1 MAAITY
7 TIRNNSST
15 TPAVINYF
23 TIATNLTQIQHT
35 LNLTG
40 WNSPW
45 GTGYT
50 AFTGASTLR
59 TVSSTY
65 ISNVGTLNKVYQY
78 HNGTSLLL
86 NNNTGIVA
94 GWGISST
101 LGYTSGQ
108 TVVATSGTSWVITS
122 AAPNTNPVLG
132 DAISF
137 EPPQYLLQVNSISG
151 ILAGWVISGTGYSNG
166 QTVVATS
173 GTQWVQVSANASS
186 TPSGTITFTSNQ
198 DIMATIAPGG
208 TKTFSMNYANV
219 TTARGTYTSLVNIFA
234 TVGSSV
240 TKIVNNYL
248 SIVAPAAVPS
258 SPFYDSGSGGGG
270 GGGDGW
276 QPDPSATPVGDTRDY
291 GGSSGGAVGSP
302 NTGGS
307 TGGGSFGGTGVNT
320 GTAGGTPAGDGANTA
335 GPDASGA
342 GIGSGS
348 GYQ

>member
-23 TIATNLTQIQHT
+23 TIATNPAQIRHT

-40 WNSPW
+40 WDSPW

-50 AFTGASTLR
+50 AFTEASTLR

-65 ISNVGTLNKVYQY
+65 ISNVGTLTKVYQY

-86 NNNTGIVA
+86 DNNTGIVA
-94 GWGISST
+94 GWGVSST

-122 AAPNTNPVLG
+122 AAPTAGLVLG

-137 EPPQYLLQVNSISG
+137 QPPQYLLQVNSISG
-151 ILAGWVISGTGYSNG
+151 ISVGWVISGNGYNSG

-198 DIMATIAPGG
+198 DIMATIAPLG
-208 TKTFSMNYANV
+208 TKTFSMNYVN
-219 TTARGTYTSLVNIFA
+219 TTAVRGTYTSLVNIVA

-248 SIVAPAAVPS
+248 SIVAPAAVTVPS
-258 SPFYDSGSGGGG
+258 SPYYDSGG
-270 GGGDGW
+270 GGGDGY
-276 QPDPSATPVGDTRDY
+276 QPDPPAAPAVDTRDY

-307 TGGGSFGGTGVNT
+307 TGGTSDTGVNT
-320 GTAGGTPAGDGANTA
+320 GTAGGNPAGDGANTGADGTDGGADA
-335 GPDASGA
+335 GLP
-342 GIGSGS
+342 
-348 GYQ
+348 

>member
-23 TIATNLTQIQHT
+23 TIATNLTQIRHT

-40 WNSPW
+40 WDSPW

-50 AFTGASTLR
+50 AFTEASTLR

-78 HNGTSLLL
+78 HTGTSLLL

-94 GWGISST
+94 GWGVSST

-122 AAPNTNPVLG
+122 AAPTAGLVLG
-132 DAISF
+132 DAITF
-137 EPPQYLLQVNSISG
+137 QPPQYLLQVNSISG
-151 ILAGWVISGTGYSNG
+151 ISVGWVISGNGYNSG

-240 TKIVNNYL
+240 IKPVNNYL
-248 SIVAPAAVPS
+248 SIVAPAVVPA
-258 SPFYDSGSGGGG
+258 SPYYDNVG
-270 GGGDGW
+270 GGGDGGGGGW
-276 QPDPSATPVGDTRDY
+276 SPSPACPGGAQPDSSNQCSNPNAGDFGVD
-291 GGSSGGAVGSP
+291 GGAD
-302 NTGGS
+302 
-307 TGGGSFGGTGVNT
+307 
-320 GTAGGTPAGDGANTA
+320 AGLP
-335 GPDASGA
+335 
-342 GIGSGS
+342 
-348 GYQ
+348 

>member
-7 TIRNNSST
+7 TIRNNSPT

-23 TIATNLTQIQHT
+23 TIATNTAQIRHT

-40 WNSPW
+40 WDSPW

-50 AFTGASTLR
+50 AFTEASTLR

-94 GWGISST
+94 GWGVSST

-122 AAPNTNPVLG
+122 AAPTAGLVLG
-132 DAISF
+132 DAITF
-137 EPPQYLLQVNSISG
+137 QPPQYLLQVNSISG
-151 ILAGWVISGTGYSNG
+151 ISVGWVISGNGYSSG

-219 TTARGTYTSLVNIFA
+219 TSARGTYTSLVNIFA

-240 TKIVNNYL
+240 TKPVNNYL
-248 SIVAPAAVPS
+248 SIVAPAVVPA
-258 SPFYDSGSGGGG
+258 SPYYDNVSGGGDGGGG
-270 GGGDGW
+270 GWSPSPACPGAPNSSDSGQCSAGANSSPDG
-276 QPDPSATPVGDTRDY
+276 
-291 GGSSGGAVGSP
+291 GSP
-302 NTGGS
+302 NS
-307 TGGGSFGGTGVNT
+307 
-320 GTAGGTPAGDGANTA
+320 
-335 GPDASGA
+335 GP
-342 GIGSGS
+342 
-348 GYQ
+348 Q

>member
-7 TIRNNSST
+7 TIRNNSPT

-23 TIATNLTQIQHT
+23 TIATNPAQIQHT

-45 GTGYT
+45 ATGYT
-50 AFTGASTLR
+50 AFTGASTLQR
-59 TVSSTY
+59 VDSNY

-78 HNGTSLLL
+78 HTGTSLLL

-94 GWGISST
+94 GWGVSST
-101 LGYTSGQ
+101 LGYISGQ

-122 AAPNTNPVLG
+122 AGPTAGLVAQ

-151 ILAGWVISGTGYSNG
+151 ISAGWVISGTGYSSG

-219 TTARGTYTSLVNIFA
+219 TSAYGTYTSLVNVFA

-240 TKIVNNYL
+240 IKPVNNYL
-248 SIVAPAAVPS
+248 SIVAPAVVPA
-258 SPFYDSGSGGGG
+258 SPYYDSVSGGGPDG
-270 GGGDGW
+270 GGGW
-276 QPDPSATPVGDTRDY
+276 SPSPTCP
-291 GGSSGGAVGSP
+291 GGALPDSSNQCSNP
-302 NTGGS
+302 NA
-307 TGGGSFGGTGVNT
+307 GGG
-320 GTAGGTPAGDGANTA
+320 ADAPGAD
-335 GPDASGA
+335 PA
-342 GIGSGS
+342 GIGA
-348 GYQ
+348 Q

>member
-1 MAAITY
+1 MDSGVITMAAITY

-23 TIATNLTQIQHT
+23 TIATNTAQIRHT

-40 WNSPW
+40 WDSPW

-50 AFTGASTLR
+50 AFTEASTLR

-65 ISNVGTLNKVYQY
+65 ISNVGTLTKVYQY

-94 GWGISST
+94 GWGVSSST

-122 AAPNTNPVLG
+122 AAPTAGLVLG
-132 DAISF
+132 DAITF
-137 EPPQYLLQVNSISG
+137 QPPQYLLQVNSISG
-151 ILAGWVISGTGYSNG
+151 ISVGWVISGNGYNSG

-186 TPSGTITFTSNQ
+186 TPSGTIKFTSNQ
-198 DIMATIAPGG
+198 DIMATIAPLG

-219 TTARGTYTSLVNIFA
+219 TSDYGTYTSLVNIFA

-248 SIVAPAAVPS
+248 SIVAPGVVTVPS
-258 SPFYDSGSGGGG
+258 SPYYDSGG

-276 QPDPSATPVGDTRDY
+276 QPDPPAAPE
-291 GGSSGGAVGSP
+291 
-302 NTGGS
+302 
-307 TGGGSFGGTGVNT
+307 TGGGSNAPGTGGNIGGTVPDTGVNT
-320 GTAGGTPAGDGANTA
+320 GTAGGNPAGDGANTGGDTSNDGGGGTPNS
-335 GPDASGA
+335 GP
-342 GIGSGS
+342 
-348 GYQ
+348 Q

>member
-23 TIATNLTQIQHT
+23 TIATTPAQIQHT

-40 WNSPW
+40 WDSPW

-50 AFTGASTLR
+50 AFTEASTLR

-65 ISNVGTLNKVYQY
+65 ISNVGTLTKVYQY

-86 NNNTGIVA
+86 DNNTGIVA
-94 GWGISST
+94 GWGISSPSA
-101 LGYTSGQ
+101 YTSQ

-122 AAPNTNPVLG
+122 AAPTATPVG
-132 DAISF
+132 GNVITF

-151 ILAGWVISGTGYSNG
+151 ILAGWVISGTGYGSG

-186 TPSGTITFTSNQ
+186 TPSGTIKFTSNQ

-208 TKTFSMNYANV
+208 TKTFSMNYVN
-219 TTARGTYTSLVNIFA
+219 TTVVRGTYTSLVNIFA

-248 SIVAPAAVPS
+248 SIVAPGVVTVPS
-258 SPFYDSGSGGGG
+258 SPYYDSGG

-276 QPDPSATPVGDTRDY
+276 QPDPPAAPE
-291 GGSSGGAVGSP
+291 
-302 NTGGS
+302 
-307 TGGGSFGGTGVNT
+307 TGGGSNAPGTGGNIGGTVGTSDTGVNT
-320 GTAGGTPAGDGANTA
+320 GTAGGNPAGDGANTGGDTSNDGGGGTPNS
-335 GPDASGA
+335 GP
-342 GIGSGS
+342 
-348 GYQ
+348 Q

>member
-7 TIRNNSST
+7 TIKNNSVST
-15 TPAVINYF
+15 SAVINYF
-23 TIATNLTQIQHT
+23 NIVTESQIQHT

-45 GTGYT
+45 DTGYT

-78 HNGTSLLL
+78 HTGTSLLL
-86 NNNTGIVA
+86 DNNTGIVA
-94 GWGISST
+94 GWVISSPSA
-101 LGYTSGQ
+101 YTSQ

-122 AAPNTNPVLG
+122 AAPTAVIVLG
-132 DAISF
+132 DAITF

-151 ILAGWVISGTGYSNG
+151 ILAGWVISGIGYSSG

-198 DIMATIAPGG
+198 DIMATIAPLG

-219 TTARGTYTSLVNIFA
+219 TSTRGTYTSLVNIFA

-240 TKIVNNYL
+240 NKIVNNYL
-248 SIVAPAAVPS
+248 SIVPPNVVPD
-258 SPFYDSGSGGGG
+258 SPYYDGGSGGG
-270 GGGDGW
+270 DGY
-276 QPDPSATPVGDTRDY
+276 QPDPTAAPE
-291 GGSSGGAVGSP
+291 
-302 NTGGS
+302 
-307 TGGGSFGGTGVNT
+307 TGGGSNAPGTGGNIGGTVGGTIGGGVNT
-320 GTAGGTPAGDGANTA
+320 GTAGGSPAGGDANTDA
-335 GPDASGA
+335 GADNGVDGGADAGLP
-342 GIGSGS
+342 
-348 GYQ
+348 